1 MSPSESAEQN
11 RKKDLPIV
19 AFSDRDAWARWLE
32 ENHALSRGV
41 WLKLAKKGS
50 GIASVSA
57 PEALE
62 VALCYGWIDGQ
73 GASLDDTYWLLR
85 YTPRTARSKWSQK
98 NREAA
103 LRLIESGTMRPAG
116 LAEVR
121 SAQADGRWEAAYA
134 SPRNMTVPDDLQAAL
149 DADPDATKRFQDLD
163 SRNRYAI
170 LYRIDDA
177 KRPETR
183 RRRIEKYVAM
193 LNAGETIY

>member
-1 MSPSESAEQN
+1 MSSARATKSGKE
-11 RKKDLPIV
+11 LPIV
-19 AFSDRDAWARWLE
+19 AFSERDAWARWLE
-32 ENHALSRGV
+32 ENHASSRGV

-50 GIASVSA
+50 GIVSVSA

-73 GASLDDTYWLLR
+73 GASLDDTHWLLR
-85 YTPRTARSKWSQK
+85 YTPRTPRSKWSQK

-103 LRLIESGTMRPAG
+103 LRLIESGAMRPAG
-116 LAEVR
+116 MAEVR
-121 SAQADGRWEAAYA
+121 AAQADGRWEAAYA
-134 SPRNMTVPDDLQAAL
+134 SPRNMSVPDDLQAAL
-149 DADPDATKRFQDLD
+149 DGNPDAGQRFKELD

-170 LYRIDDA
+170 LYRIHDA

-193 LNAGETIY
+193 LLAGESPH

>member
-1 MSPSESAEQN
+1 MKV
-11 RKKDLPIV
+11 KKDLPTV

-32 ENHALSRGV
+32 ENHTSSRGV

-50 GIASVSA
+50 GVASVTA

-73 GASLDDTYWLLR
+73 GASLDDTHWLLR
-85 YTPRTARSKWSQK
+85 YTPRKPRSKWSQK

-103 LRLIESGTMRPAG
+103 LRLIESGAMRPAG

-121 SAQADGRWEAAYA
+121 TAQADGRWDAAYA
-134 SPRNMTVPDDLQAAL
+134 SPRNMTVPDDLRAAL
-149 DADPDATKRFQDLD
+149 DARPDAAKRFEQLD

-170 LYRIDDA
+170 LYRIHDA

-183 RRRIEKYVAM
+183 SRRIEKYVAM
-193 LNAGETIY
+193 LLAGESPY